1 MLYYNQGKGKTKK
14 EERTKMKAYNEI
26 EAKVLEMINKGEKL
40 TGPAREIAIEML
52 LREQERKE
60 A

>member
-1 MLYYNQGKGKTKK
+1 
-14 EERTKMKAYNEI
+14 MKAYNEI